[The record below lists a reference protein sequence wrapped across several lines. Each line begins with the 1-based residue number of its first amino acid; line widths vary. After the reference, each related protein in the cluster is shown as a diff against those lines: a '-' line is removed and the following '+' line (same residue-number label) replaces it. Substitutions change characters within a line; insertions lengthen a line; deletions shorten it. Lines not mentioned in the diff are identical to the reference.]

1 VKFNFQTPTSK
12 LSVLISDRL
21 DEGQLAS
28 ASDEGRKLSADAAI
42 ALALDDL
49 GIED

>member
-1 VKFNFQTPTSK
+1 MAWLQRGNDQA
-12 LSVLISDRL
+12 LALISDRL